1 MPLNG
6 QPRIRPA
13 EFSYASGD
21 IEPEHSHDDH
31 QFVYAS
37 HGLLCVDTETSRW
50 VVPPLRA
57 VWVPAGTPH
66 VVTAKADS
74 VMSTLYIDPSS
85 PPALAGHVNVLPDH
99 VTVVSVTPLLRE
111 LVRHIHDHPPSG
123 AERRRLE
130 DVILDQITSAQAAP
144 LAIPRLRDPRVRAIA
159 EAFDR
164 NPRDDRTLRQFGRE
178 VGASERTLQ
187 RLFVAETGTSFGRW
201 RTQVRLQHG
210 VIALGRGM
218 SVATAALTSGYSEPS
233 AFIAAF
239 RSAFGTTPSR
249 YFAEA

>member
-6 QPRIRPA
+6 QQRIHPA

-21 IEPEHSHDDH
+21 VEPEHSHDDH

-37 HGLLCVDTETSRW
+37 RGLLCVDTETSRW

-57 VWVPAGTPH
+57 VWVPTGTPH

-74 VMSTLYIDPSS
+74 VMSTLYIEPSS
-85 PPALAGHVNVLPDH
+85 PPALPDH
-99 VTVVSVTPLLRE
+99 VNVVSVTPLLRE
-111 LVRHIHDHPPSG
+111 LVRHIHDNPPSG

-130 DVILDQITSAQAAP
+130 EVILDQITSAEAAP
-144 LAIPRLRDPRVRAIA
+144 LDIPRLRDPRVRAIA

-218 SVATAALTSGYSEPS
+218 SVTTAALTSGYSEPS

-249 YFAEA
+249 YFAEG

>member
-1 MPLNG
+1 MSLNG
-6 QPRIRPA
+6 QPHIRPA
-13 EFSYASGD
+13 EFIYKSGVV
-21 IEPEHSHDDH
+21 EPEHIHADH

-57 VWVPAGTPH
+57 LWVPAQTPH

-74 VMSTLYIDPSS
+74 VMSTLYIEPSS
-85 PPALAGHVNVLPDH
+85 APSLPAH

-111 LVRHIHDHPPSG
+111 LIRHIHDHPPSG
-123 AERRRLE
+123 AERQRLE
-130 DVILDQITSAQAAP
+130 EVILDQIMSAQAAP
-144 LAIPRLRDPRVRAIA
+144 LDVPRLHDPRVQAIADALNRDPR
-159 EAFDR
+159 DR
-164 NPRDDRTLRQFGRE
+164 RTLREFGRQ

-187 RLFVAETGTSFGRW
+187 RLFTTETGTSFGRW

-210 VIALGRGM
+210 IIALGQGK
-218 SVATAALTSGYSEPS
+218 SVTTAALTSGYAEPS

-239 RSAFGTTPSR
+239 RSTFGTTPGR
-249 YFAEA
+249 YFAER